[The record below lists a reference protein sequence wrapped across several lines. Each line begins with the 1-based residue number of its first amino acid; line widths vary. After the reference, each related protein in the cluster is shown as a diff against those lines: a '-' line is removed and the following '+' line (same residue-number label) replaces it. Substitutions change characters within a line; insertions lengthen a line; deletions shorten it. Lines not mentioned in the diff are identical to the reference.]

1 MADSREHVE
10 QIFEAAASLA
20 LSERD
25 AFLREAC
32 RDNLQLREQ
41 VEKLLVDHE
50 RAGSFLEH
58 PVFHSS
64 AMRAA
69 LLHVVDEDAPAAPTA
84 EPAHPPR
91 FKPGDLLSD
100 RFVILRFI
108 DKGGMGEVYEVEDL
122 HLKGVRLAIKV
133 VLSQFAEDPT
143 MQERLKREVLLAREV
158 VHHNLCPI
166 YDIFHVQRPEGQIT
180 FLTMRL
186 LAGETLTARLRSMGP
201 RPLQEARAIV
211 TQVAAGLTAAHDA
224 GILHR
229 DIKASNIMLSGT
241 GDQVFACVTDFG
253 LARPAREHTTAITGA
268 GLAGTPSYM
277 APELFYGE
285 PASKA
290 SDIYAFG
297 VVTYQLL
304 TGRLPRREFNAH
316 GWTCD
321 AIDAGIPLQWRAMIA
336 GCLEPN
342 PRDRFAGLPDAI
354 QVLSGSDVLPMRA
367 LPAPHR
373 FTRRRLIVLG
383 TATGAAAA
391 FGIWQRQTLEFLLE
405 PLPEKRFV
413 ALMIWPLGDDPAVV
427 STILD
432 SIGNRLVRA
441 EAYVKDL
448 LIISFNDIAEHA
460 GPPESP
466 TAAVK
471 ALGANLALT
480 ASLHSAPSILSLALR
495 VVDAETQR
503 VLRKTTLTCT
513 PNELPKLA
521 NDGAKAAA
529 LLLGLPSREHALSDQ
544 EELRRVSPKVFRSF
558 SDAEQL
564 AHQPNDA
571 GLTPAVLKY
580 QEALAEN
587 PHFALGYAKLAVD
600 YIHLYLS
607 GGDTAGLDLAARNAS
622 LALRYNP
629 ASATGLFSHALVQ
642 MYSGKTEAALDFFAR
657 SLHADPGNP
666 ETLLY
671 KAQAFRDLGRWPQAE
686 QVYRDILKERPNYW
700 PAWDELG
707 WIRARQARYKDA
719 EAAYNFAASVAPNV
733 AMPVANLATMY
744 LEQGR
749 RDEAM
754 AACERSLKV
763 APNEDAYLLLGDM
776 AFSDGRYSA
785 ALDNYQRAAALMPGD
800 HLVWRNIGDCYAVQ
814 GQQPMVRKY
823 YARAAS
829 LVADFTA
836 ANPRAGTR
844 WATLAFYDAKLGNR
858 ARAETDM
865 ARAKALGVNDVDS
878 RFMFVQALALL
889 GKKEEALQLLLTCID
904 NGLAPINVDLA
915 LDLASL
921 RKDPRYLSH
930 IAKLRS
936 PKTSQSS

>member
-1 MADSREHVE
+1 MADSQEQVE
-10 QIFEAAASLA
+10 QIFEEAASLA

-32 RDNLQLREQ
+32 RGDLRLRAQ
-41 VEKLLVDHE
+41 VDKLLSDHE
-50 RAGSFLEH
+50 RAGSFLQH
-58 PVFHSS
+58 PVFHPS
-64 AMRAA
+64 ALRAA
-69 LLHVVDEDAPAAPTA
+69 LQQAGDDDSGSAPTA
-84 EPAHPPR
+84 APEHPPR
-91 FKPGDLLSD
+91 FVASDVLAD
-100 RFVILRFI
+100 RFVVLRFI

-122 HLKGVRLAIKV
+122 QLKGVRLAIKV
-133 VLSQFAEDPT
+133 VLPQFAEEPA

-158 VHHNLCPI
+158 VHPNLCPI
-166 YDIFHVQRPEGQIT
+166 YDIFSVQRPEGPLL

-186 LAGETLTARLRSMGP
+186 LAGETLAARLRREGP
-201 RPLQEARAIV
+201 RPLPEARAIV
-211 TQVAAGLTAAHDA
+211 TQVAAGIAAAHEA

-229 DIKASNIMLSGT
+229 DIKASNIMLNGSGE
-241 GDQVFACVTDFG
+241 QVFACVTDFG
-253 LARPAREHTTAITGA
+253 LARPAREDTTALTGA

-285 PASKA
+285 PASRA

-297 VVTYQLL
+297 IVTCQLL
-304 TGRLPRREFNAH
+304 SGHLPRRDFDEH

-321 AIDAGIPLQWRAMIA
+321 TGDTTIPAQWQAMIA
-336 GCLEPN
+336 GCLRLN
-342 PRDRFAGLPDAI
+342 PRDRFATLPDAI
-354 QVLSGSDVLPMRA
+354 EALDGSDVLR
-367 LPAPHR
+367 PAHR
-373 FTRRRLIVLG
+373 LTRRRLIVLG
-383 TATGAAAA
+383 TATGMAAA
-391 FGIWQRQTLEFLLE
+391 FAIWQRQTIEFLLE

-413 ALMIWPLGDDPAVV
+413 ALMAWPVGDDPAVV

-432 SIGNRLVRA
+432 SIGNRLVRS

-460 GPPESP
+460 APPDSP

-471 ALGANLALT
+471 ALGANLVLT
-480 ASLHSAPSILSLALR
+480 ASLHSAQSELSLALR
-495 VVDAETQR
+495 VLDAETQR
-503 VLRKTTLTCT
+503 VLRKATLGCA

-521 NDGAKAAA
+521 IDGARAAA
-529 LLLGLPSREHALSDQ
+529 LLLDLPSREQPLSDQ
-544 EELRRVSPKVFRSF
+544 EEQARVSPKVFRLF

-564 AHQPNDA
+564 AHQPNDT

-607 GGDTAGLDLAARNAS
+607 GADNAALDLAARNAS

-629 ASATGLFSHALVQ
+629 QSATGLFSQALVE

-657 SLHADPGNP
+657 SLRADPANP

-671 KAQAFRDLGRWPQAE
+671 KAQAFRDLSLWPQAE

-707 WIRARQARYKDA
+707 WIRSRQARYKDA
-719 EAAYNFAASVAPNV
+719 EAAYKLASSVAPNV
-733 AMPVANLATMY
+733 AHPVANLATMY
-744 LEQGR
+744 LEQGK
-749 RDEAM
+749 RDEAA
-754 AACERSLKV
+754 AACDRSLKI
-763 APNEDAYLLLGDM
+763 APDEGAYLLLGDM
-776 AFSDGRYSA
+776 AFSDGKYSV
-785 ALDNYQRAAALMPGD
+785 ALDNYRRAAALRPGD
-800 HLVWRNIGDCYAVQ
+800 HLAWRNIGDCYAML
-814 GQQPMVRKY
+814 GDQPMVKKY
-823 YARAAS
+823 YARAAG
-829 LVADFTA
+829 LVADFVA

-858 ARAETDM
+858 KLAEADM
-865 ARAKALGVNDVDS
+865 ARAKELGVNDVDS
-878 RFMFVQALALL
+878 RFMFVQALTLL
-889 GKKEEALQLLLTCID
+889 GRKEEALQLLLTCID
-904 NGLAPINVDLA
+904 NGLAPLNVDLA
-915 LDLASL
+915 LDLAGI

-936 PKTSQSS
+936 PKTPQSS